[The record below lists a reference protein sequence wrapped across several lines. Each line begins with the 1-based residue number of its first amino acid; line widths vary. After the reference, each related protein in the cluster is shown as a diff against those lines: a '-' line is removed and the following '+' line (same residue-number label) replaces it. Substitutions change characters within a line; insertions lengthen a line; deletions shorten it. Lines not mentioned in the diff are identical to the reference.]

1 MLPTYPRSSLIILT
15 YIVFHN
21 NCILG
26 FGLIFNSSFS
36 TLVMHLVLIVPLFLM
51 HLMIYLVVEGKVKNN
66 VFGRKIKKTF
76 KLNLELGFLKY
87 YWSIESYN
95 AQD

>member
-1 MLPTYPRSSLIILT
+1 MLLMPPGSCLIILT
-15 YIVFHN
+15 HIVFHN
-21 NCILG
+21 NYILD

-36 TLVMHLVLIVPLFLM
+36 TLVMRLVLIIPLFLI

-66 VFGRKIKKTF
+66 VFSRKIKKIF
-76 KLNLELGFLKY
+76 KLNLKLGFLKY